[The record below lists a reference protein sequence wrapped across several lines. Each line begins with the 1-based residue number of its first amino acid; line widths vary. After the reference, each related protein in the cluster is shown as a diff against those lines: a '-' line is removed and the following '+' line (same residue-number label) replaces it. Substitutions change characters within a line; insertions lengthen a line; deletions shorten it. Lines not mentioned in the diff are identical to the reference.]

1 MIGCRKKLKVL
12 RRERLKETLNLY
24 SNYRELHKEQK
35 RNMDSL
41 KNKLKLD
48 MNIKSESAGPV
59 RHQLIFATHL
69 VLFKSM
75 NY

>member
-12 RRERLKETLNLY
+12 WRGRLKETLNLY

-48 MNIKSESAGPV
+48 MNIKSESAGPI
-59 RHQLIFATHL
+59 RHQHIYATHL